1 MRPDPVQID
10 KQLTVIEHDFSDR
23 GVLADAL
30 AGAVAGNLRA
40 AVAERASAV
49 LALSGG
55 TTPALFL
62 RRLAAQALDWSRII
76 VTLCDERWVP
86 PTHARSNARLVRENL
101 LQGAAAAARFEPLF
115 ADAPQP
121 ETVLAEITRRI
132 DALPLPFDAVVLGL
146 GLDGHTASLFPDAD
160 SLVQALDPKG
170 AASVLPMRA
179 PSAGEPRITLTLPVL
194 AGARNLYL
202 QIEGADKL
210 VVFGRI
216 MRAEGALAASPLRAL
231 IQHAAAPL
239 DVYWSA

>member
-1 MRPDPVQID
+1 MRTKKPGTIV
-10 KQLTVIEHDFSDR
+10 EHDFSDR
-23 GVLADAL
+23 AALADAL
-30 AGAVAGNLRA
+30 AAAVAGRLNASIAARA
-40 AVAERASAV
+40 HAV
-49 LALSGG
+49 LAVSGG

-62 RRLAAQALDWSRII
+62 RRLAAQPLDWSRVM

-115 ADAPQP
+115 ADAPEP
-121 ETVLAEITRRI
+121 DAVLAEITRRI
-132 DALPLPFDAVVLGL
+132 DALPAPFDVVVLGL

-160 SLVQALDPKG
+160 RLVQALDPKG
-170 AASVLPMRA
+170 RASVLPMRA

-194 AGARNLYL
+194 AAARNLYL

-216 MRAEGALAASPLRAL
+216 MRTEGAMAASPLRAL
-231 IQHAAAPL
+231 MRHAAVPL